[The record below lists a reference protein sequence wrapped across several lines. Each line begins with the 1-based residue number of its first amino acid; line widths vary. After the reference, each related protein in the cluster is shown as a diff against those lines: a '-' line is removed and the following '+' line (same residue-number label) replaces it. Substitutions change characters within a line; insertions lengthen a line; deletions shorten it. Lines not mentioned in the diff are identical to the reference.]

1 MSLPPQ
7 STTPVSFMPA
17 LSAAIS
23 TATSLTCKIVDWATI
38 RGPFTETQ
46 NYNGI
51 SISLGKLRHRAELQG
66 AGRQGYLVRR
76 NLIVRT
82 TTISNRDPAGQSE
95 LALAAH
101 WALEDTIESALVL
114 TTIAPLIFPL
124 QGIDL
129 DGEEWDGLSNI
140 DEGRYTSFM
149 GFEIQYPLPL
159 NVTCQ

>member
-7 STTPVSFMPA
+7 STTPVTFMPA
-17 LSAAIS
+17 IS
-23 TATSLTCKIVDWATI
+23 TVIATATGLTCKIVDWATI

-46 NYNGI
+46 NYNGVA
-51 SISLGKLRHRAELQG
+51 ISLGKLRHRAELQG

-76 NLIVRT
+76 NLVVRT
-82 TTISNRDPAGQSE
+82 TTICNRDPAGQSE
-95 LALAAH
+95 LALGQH
-101 WALEDTIESALVL
+101 WALEDVIESALVL
-114 TTIAPLIFPL
+114 ATISPLFMPL

-129 DGEEWDGLSNI
+129 DGEEWDGISNV

-159 NVTCQ
+159 NNTCS